1 MKKLLVT
8 QPTSPKWL
16 LRLKRIIISFVFR
29 SLNRTFD
36 LRSKV
41 GCTSEMKRKT
51 SFSFAFRSVCT
62 TFAPNIIEK
71 EICTIRIILGKQ
83 ECSNR

>member
-1 MKKLLVT
+1 MKKLLVM
-8 QPTSPKWL
+8 QPTSPKGL
-16 LRLKRIIISFVFR
+16 LRLKRIINSFVFR

-36 LRSKV
+36 AMRRRYSR
-41 GCTSEMKRKT
+41 SEMKRKT

-71 EICTIRIILGKQ
+71 EICTIKIILGKQ